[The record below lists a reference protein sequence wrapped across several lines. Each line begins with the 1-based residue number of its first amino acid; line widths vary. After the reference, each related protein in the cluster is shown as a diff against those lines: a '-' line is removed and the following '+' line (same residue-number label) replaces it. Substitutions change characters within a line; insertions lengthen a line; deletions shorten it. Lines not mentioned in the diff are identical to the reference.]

1 MISIYHIRSIAKYE
15 VKTLSRSWFFRIFGI
30 LSLVV
35 LFFFNLMTQTNIEV
49 PEWNIVAIPAGIP
62 YANLLILNV
71 AQAII
76 AVFLASDFLKRD
88 KKLDTTEVIYMRS
101 MTNGDYVIGK
111 TVGNLAVFF
120 AINFIVLL
128 IALIFNMAVKG
139 HETDFMAYIYYF
151 LLISLPTLMFILG
164 ASFLLMSIIRNQA
177 ITFILLLGYI
187 ALTLFYL
194 KTKVYYLFDYMAF
207 NNPLMKSEF
216 VGFSNLNEILVHR
229 GIYFFLGLG
238 FISLTVFLLR
248 RLPQSKG
255 MNYVSLIF
263 GILSIGVSIILINNH
278 IQRFKQDQQ
287 TREAII
293 SLNNQY
299 ASKPVFDITRHN
311 ISLHHTGK
319 TIEVDSK
326 ITLQNNNNSSA
337 DEIILNLN
345 PGLVVE
351 AIHSGTDPLEY
362 LRKQHLIII
371 QPGREISPADTFQL
385 SIKYRGSIN
394 EAFCYLDI
402 DEETRLAKYGPDM
415 FKVHKKYGFIT
426 SKYVLL
432 TQETGW
438 YPRSGVTYSTTNPHW
453 LHRDFTEFTLD
464 VQTNHNI
471 VPVSQGKVLE
481 KENGWK
487 FSPEHPLPQISL
499 AIGHYE
505 KITIDTNNI
514 QFSVY
519 YKTGHDFFSGSL
531 PEIKDTISAIIFER
545 FEDYQRNTN
554 LEYPFSRFNIVET
567 PIQFTS
573 YNHIWASGF
582 EIIQPEIIFFPE
594 KGMLTREVDFKGQ
607 VKRFK
612 RRSKWSKESSTDKQY
627 EVRALNDFCNL
638 FINEMERP
646 NWQRGSGRGTW
657 QPEETLNPYYI
668 FPVFYNFSN
677 YIESENWP
685 ILNRIVEAYL
695 QSSSSDER
703 FTWMRDYTGVSE
715 DEKANMA
722 LQNKSFRELLLDKEQ
737 KAIIDNIIKL
747 KGEVLF
753 SIIKTKAGQE
763 EFDKFLYDFFTE
775 NLYRK
780 VSFEEFNEKLYEKFN
795 LSLNQYMDNWFSGI
809 QMPGFLFSPII
820 GKNVK
825 DGERIL
831 SMVQFKVSNLENA
844 DGIIK
849 IRFRLSSQG
858 GRQGRGRFSG
868 GKEEED
874 NTVEKVIYL
883 EKGQTKELS
892 YLFDN
897 DPRMMT
903 IYTLTSKNIPST
915 IIKNFPK
922 LEDNFKIQS
931 VEYERL
937 TDNPVRIL
945 EENEIII
952 DNEDPEFS
960 VIQPESKGLLIK
972 LLFPSD
978 ESNVEYKGFGTW
990 RAPINWTPTT
1000 NSSFYG
1006 KYIRSAS
1013 YVRSGSGDRKAIW
1026 KVPINKTDY
1035 YDVYYY
1041 LENVQQKRRSRDKPK
1056 GEYQFVIHHNNGTDE
1071 PLLSLDNNQAGWNHL
1086 GSYYFS
1092 PDTAVVELTNN
1103 SDSRVIVADAIK
1115 FVKQ

>member
-1 MISIYHIRSIAKYE
+1 MISVYHIRSIAKYE

-30 LSLVV
+30 LSLVF

-49 PEWNIVAIPAGIP
+49 PEWNILAIPAGIP

-111 TVGNLAVFF
+111 TLGNLIVFF
-120 AINFIVLL
+120 AVNFAVLL
-128 IALIFNMAVKG
+128 IAVIFNMAAKG
-139 HETDFMAYIYYF
+139 HETDFMAYIYYL
-151 LLISLPTLMFILG
+151 LLISLPTLTFILG

-194 KTKVYYLFDYMAF
+194 QNKVYYLFDYMAF
-207 NNPLMKSEF
+207 NIPLMKSEF
-216 VGFSNLNEILVHR
+216 VGFSNLDEILVHR

-238 FISLTVFLLR
+238 FISLTIFLLK
-248 RLPQSKG
+248 RLPQSRG
-255 MNYVSLIF
+255 MNYISLIF
-263 GILSIGVSIILINNH
+263 GILAIVFSIGLMNNH
-278 IQRFKQDQQ
+278 IQRFRHDQQ
-287 TREAII
+287 TRDSII
-293 SLNNQY
+293 SLNNQF
-299 ASKPVFDITRHN
+299 ASEPVFDITRHN
-311 ISLHHTGK
+311 ISLQHTNK

-326 ITLQNNNNSSA
+326 ITLQNNNNLPA

-351 AIHSGTDPLEY
+351 SIHSGADQLEY

-385 SIKYRGSIN
+385 TIKYLGSID
-394 EAFCYLDI
+394 ESYCYLDI
-402 DEETRLAKYGPDM
+402 DEETRQTKYGPDM
-415 FKVHKKYGFIT
+415 FNIPKKYSFI
-426 SKYVLL
+426 SPEYVLL

-438 YPRSGVTYSTTNPHW
+438 YPRSGVTYSSTNPHW
-453 LHRDFTEFTLD
+453 LHRDFTEFTMD
-464 VQTNHNI
+464 VQTSHNI
-471 VPVSQGKVLE
+471 IPVSQGKILE
-481 KENGWK
+481 KENGWM

-499 AIGHYE
+499 AIGPYE
-505 KITIDTNNI
+505 RKTIDTNNI

-531 PEIKDTISAIIFER
+531 PEIVDTISAIIFER
-545 FEDYQRNTN
+545 FEDYQRNIN
-554 LEYPFSRFNIVET
+554 LSYPFSRFNIVET
-567 PIQFTS
+567 PVQFAS
-573 YNHIWASGF
+573 YNHVWSSGF
-582 EIIQPEIIFFPE
+582 EIVQPEIIFFPE
-594 KGMLTREVDFKGQ
+594 KGILTREVDFVGQ

-612 RRSKWSKESSTDKQY
+612 RRSKWSDETSTDKQY
-627 EVRALNDFCNL
+627 QVRALNEFCNL
-638 FINEMERP
+638 FINEMGRP

-657 QPEETLNPYYI
+657 QPEETLNHYYI

-695 QSSSSDER
+695 QSSNSDDR
-703 FTWMRDYTGVSE
+703 FTWMRDFTGVSE

-722 LQNKSFRELLLDKEQ
+722 LQYKSFSELLLDKEQ
-737 KAIIDNIIKL
+737 KTIIDNIIKL

-780 VSFEEFNEKLYEKFN
+780 VSFEEFNEKLYNEFN
-795 LSLNQYMDNWFSGI
+795 LSLDQYMDNWFSGI

-844 DGIIK
+844 DGVIK
-849 IRFRLSSQG
+849 LRFRLSSQG
-858 GRQGRGRFSG
+858 GRQGKGRFSG

-903 IYTLTSKNIPST
+903 IYTLTSKNIPSVIT
-915 IIKNFPK
+915 KNFPK
-922 LEDNFKIQS
+922 LEDNFKVQS

-960 VIQPESKGLLIK
+960 VIQPESEGLLIK
-972 LLFPSD
+972 LLFPPD
-978 ESNVEYKGFGTW
+978 ESDAEYTGFRSW

-1000 NSSFYG
+1000 NSAFYG

-1026 KVPINKTDY
+1026 KVPINKTAY

-1041 LENVQQKRRSRDKPK
+1041 IENVQQRRSKDKPK

-1071 PLLSLDNNQAGWNHL
+1071 PALSLNNDQTGWNHL

-1092 PDTAVVELTNN
+1092 PDTAIVELTNN
-1103 SDSRVIVADAIK
+1103 SESRVVVADAIK

>member
-1 MISIYHIRSIAKYE
+1 MISIFHIRSIAKYE
-15 VKTLSRSWFFRIFGI
+15 VKTLSRSWFFRIFGL
-30 LSLVV
+30 LSLTV
-35 LFFFNLMTQTNIEV
+35 LFFFNLITQTNIDV
-49 PEWNIVAIPAGIP
+49 PQWEILAIPAGIP

-120 AINFIVLL
+120 AINFTVLL
-128 IALIFNMAVKG
+128 IAMIFNMAAQG

-194 KTKVYYLFDYMAF
+194 QNKVYYLFDYMAF
-207 NNPLMKSEF
+207 NIPLMKSEF

-238 FISLTVFLLR
+238 FISLTVFLLK

-255 MNYVSLIF
+255 MSYISLIF
-263 GILSIGVSIILINNH
+263 GILAIGFSIGLMNSH
-278 IQRFKQDQQ
+278 IQRFKHDQL
-287 TREAII
+287 TRETII

-299 ASKPVFDITRHN
+299 ASEPVFDITHHF
-311 ISLHHTGK
+311 ISLQHTGK

-326 ITLQNNNNSSA
+326 IMLQNNNNSSA

-345 PGLVVE
+345 PGLFVE
-351 AIHSGTDPLEY
+351 SIHSGTDPLEY

-371 QPGREISPADTFQL
+371 QPGREISPADTIQII
-385 SIKYRGSIN
+385 IKYRGNIN

-402 DEETRLAKYGPDM
+402 DEETRQAKYGPDM
-415 FKVHKKYGFIT
+415 LNIPKKYSFIT
-426 SKYVLL
+426 PEYVLL

-438 YPRSGVTYSTTNPHW
+438 YPRSGVTYSSTNPHW

-464 VQTNHNI
+464 VQTSHNI
-471 VPVSQGKVLE
+471 VPISQGKILE

-505 KITIDTNNI
+505 RKTIDTNNI

-531 PEIKDTISAIIFER
+531 PEITDTITAIIFER
-545 FEDYQRNTN
+545 FEDYQRNIN
-554 LEYPFSRFNIVET
+554 LSYPFSRFSIVET
-567 PIQFTS
+567 PVQFAS
-573 YNHIWASGF
+573 YNHVWSSGF
-582 EIIQPEIIFFPE
+582 EIVQPEIIFFPE
-594 KGMLTREVDFKGQ
+594 KGILTREVDLEGQ

-612 RRSKWSKESSTDKQY
+612 RWSKWSEESSTDKQY
-627 EVRALNDFCNL
+627 QVRALNDFCNL
-638 FINEMERP
+638 FINEMGRP

-657 QPEETLNPYYI
+657 QPEETLNPYFI
-668 FPVFYNFSN
+668 FPSFYNFSN

-695 QSSSSDER
+695 QSSNSDER

-715 DEKANMA
+715 DERANMA
-722 LQNKSFRELLLDKEQ
+722 LQNKSFSELLLDKEQ
-737 KAIIDNIIKL
+737 KTIIDNIIKL

-780 VSFEEFNEKLYEKFN
+780 VSFKEFNEKLYEKFN
-795 LSLNQYMDNWFSGI
+795 LSLDQYMDNWFNGI
-809 QMPGFLFSPII
+809 QMPGYLFSPII

-844 DGIIK
+844 DGVIK
-849 IRFRLSSQG
+849 LRFRLSTQG
-858 GRQGRGRFSG
+858 GGRGQGRFSG
-868 GKEEED
+868 GNEEED

-903 IYTLTSKNIPST
+903 IHTLTSKNIPS
-915 IIKNFPK
+915 IITKNFPK

-960 VIQPESKGLLIK
+960 VIQPESEGLLIK
-972 LLFPSD
+972 LLFPPD
-978 ESNVEYKGFGTW
+978 ESNVDYVGFRSW
-990 RAPINWTPTT
+990 RAPLNWTPTT

-1026 KVPINKTDY
+1026 KVPINKTAY

-1041 LENVQQKRRSRDKPK
+1041 FENVQQRRSRDKPK
-1056 GEYQFVIHHNNGTDE
+1056 GEYQFIIHHNNGTDE
-1071 PLLSLDNNQAGWNHL
+1071 PVLSLDNDQTGWSHL

-1103 SDSRVIVADAIK
+1103 SESRVVIADAIK

>member
-1 MISIYHIRSIAKYE
+1 MISVYHIRSIAKYE

-35 LFFFNLMTQTNIEV
+35 LFFFNLFTQTNIEV
-49 PEWNIVAIPAGIP
+49 PQWEILAIPAGIP

-101 MTNGDYVIGK
+101 MTNGDYVLGK
-111 TVGNLAVFF
+111 TLGNLAVFF

-128 IALIFNMAVKG
+128 MALIFNMAVQG
-139 HETDFMAYIYYF
+139 HTTDFMAYIYYF

-207 NNPLMKSEF
+207 NIPLMKSEF

-255 MNYVSLIF
+255 MNYISLIF
-263 GILSIGVSIILINNH
+263 GILTIGFSVSLMNNH
-278 IQRFKQDQQ
+278 IQRFKHDQQ
-287 TREAII
+287 TRDSII
-293 SLNNQY
+293 SLNNRY
-299 ASKPVFDITRHN
+299 ASEPVFDITRHN
-311 ISLHHTGK
+311 ISLQHTGK
-319 TIEVDSK
+319 TIEVNSR
-326 ITLQNNNNSSA
+326 ITLQNNNNSPA
-337 DEIILNLN
+337 DKIILNLN
-345 PGLVVE
+345 PGLFVE
-351 AIHSGTDPLEY
+351 SIHSGADPLEY

-371 QPGREISPADTFQL
+371 QPGRKISPADTFQL
-385 SIKYRGSIN
+385 TIKYIGSIN

-402 DEETRLAKYGPDM
+402 DEETRQEKYGPDM
-415 FKVHKKYGFIT
+415 LNIPKKYSFIT
-426 SKYVLL
+426 SEYVLL

-438 YPRSGVTYSTTNPHW
+438 YPGSGVTYSTTNPHW

-464 VQTNHNI
+464 VQTSHNI
-471 VPVSQGKVLE
+471 IPVSQGKILKE
-481 KENGWK
+481 ENGWK

-505 KITIDTNNI
+505 KTTIDTNDI

-519 YKTGHDFFSGSL
+519 YKTGHNFFSGSL
-531 PEIKDTISAIIFER
+531 PEIKDTITAIIFER
-545 FEDYQRNTN
+545 FEDYQRNIN
-554 LEYPFSRFNIVET
+554 LSYPFSRFSIVET
-567 PIQFTS
+567 PVQFAS
-573 YNHIWASGF
+573 YNHIWSSGF
-582 EIIQPEIIFFPE
+582 GIVQPEIIFFPE
-594 KGMLTREVDFKGQ
+594 KGLLTREVDLKGQ

-612 RRSKWSKESSTDKQY
+612 RWSKWSKESSTDKQY
-627 EVRALNDFCNL
+627 QVRALNDFCNL
-638 FINEMERP
+638 FINEMGRP
-646 NWQRGSGRGTW
+646 NWQRGSGRDSW
-657 QPEETLNPYYI
+657 QPEETFNHYFI

-685 ILNRIVEAYL
+685 IINRIVEAYL

-703 FTWMRDYTGVSE
+703 FAWIRDYIGVSE

-722 LQNKSFRELLLDKEQ
+722 LQNKSFSELLLDKEQ
-737 KAIIDNIIKL
+737 KTIIDNIIKL

-753 SIIKTKAGQE
+753 SIIKTKAGEE

-795 LSLNQYMDNWFSGI
+795 LSLYQYMDNWFNGT
-809 QMPGFLFSPII
+809 QMPGYLFSPII

-844 DGIIK
+844 DGVIK
-849 IRFRLSSQG
+849 LRFRLSSQG
-858 GRQGRGRFSG
+858 GRQRRGRFSG
-868 GKEEED
+868 GKGEED

-883 EKGQTKELS
+883 EKGQTKEVS

-903 IYTLTSKNIPST
+903 IYTLTSKNIPS
-915 IIKNFPK
+915 IITKNFPK
-922 LEDNFKIQS
+922 LEDNYKIKP

-937 TDNPVRIL
+937 TDNPVRNL
-945 EENEIII
+945 EKNEIII

-960 VIQPESKGLLIK
+960 VIQPESEGLLIK
-972 LLFPSD
+972 LLFPPD
-978 ESNVEYKGFGTW
+978 ESNIEYSSFRTW

-1013 YVRSGSGDRKAIW
+1013 YIRSGSGDRKAIW
-1026 KVPINKTDY
+1026 KVPINKTAY

-1041 LENVQQKRRSRDKPK
+1041 KENVQQRRSRDKPK

-1071 PLLSLDNNQAGWNHL
+1071 PVLSLNNDQTGWNHL

-1092 PDTAVVELTNN
+1092 PDTAIVELTNN
-1103 SDSRVIVADAIK
+1103 SESRVVIADAIK

>member
-1 MISIYHIRSIAKYE
+1 MISIHHIRSIAKYE

-30 LSLVV
+30 LSLTV
-35 LFFFNLMTQTNIEV
+35 LFFFNLMTQTNIEG

-88 KKLDTTEVIYMRS
+88 KKLDTTEVI
-101 MTNGDYVIGK
+101 
-111 TVGNLAVFF
+111 FQ
-120 AINFIVLL
+120 
-128 IALIFNMAVKG
+128 G
-139 HETDFMAYIYYF
+139 HKTDFLAYIYYF
-151 LLISLPTLMFILG
+151 LLISLPTLIYILG

-194 KTKVYYLFDYMAF
+194 QNKVYYLFDYMAF

-238 FISLTVFLLR
+238 FISLTIFLLR

-255 MNYVSLIF
+255 MNYISLIF
-263 GILSIGVSIILINNH
+263 GILAIGFSIGLMNSH
-278 IQRFKQDQQ
+278 IQRFKHDQQ
-287 TREAII
+287 IRETII

-299 ASKPVFDITRHN
+299 ASEPVFDITRHY
-311 ISLHHTGK
+311 ISLQHSRE
-319 TIEVDSK
+319 TIETVSK
-326 ITLQNNNNSSA
+326 ITLQNNNNSSV
-337 DEIILNLN
+337 DKIILNLN

-351 AIHSGTDPLEY
+351 SIHSGAEPLEY

-371 QPGREISPADTFQL
+371 QPDREIYPADTFRL
-385 SIKYRGSIN
+385 NIKYSGNIN

-402 DEETRLAKYGPDM
+402 DEETRQAKYGPDM
-415 FKVHKKYGFIT
+415 FNIPKEYSFIT
-426 SKYVLL
+426 SEYVLL

-438 YPRSGVTYSTTNPHW
+438 YPRSGVTYSATNPHW
-453 LHRDFTEFTLD
+453 LHRDFTEFTLH
-464 VQTNHNI
+464 VQTSHNI
-471 VPVSQGKVLE
+471 IPISQGKIQE
-481 KENGWK
+481 EETGWM

-505 KITIDTNNI
+505 RTTIDTNNI

-545 FEDYQRNTN
+545 FEDYQRNIN
-554 LEYPFSRFNIVET
+554 LTYPFSRLNIVET
-567 PIQFTS
+567 PIQFVS
-573 YNHIWASGF
+573 YNHIWSSGF
-582 EIIQPEIIFFPE
+582 EIVQPEIIFFPE
-594 KGMLTREVDFKGQ
+594 KGILTREVDFEGQ
-607 VKRFK
+607 VKRFE
-612 RRSKWSKESSTDKQY
+612 RRSKWSEESSTDKQY
-627 EVRALNDFCNL
+627 QVRALNDFCNL
-638 FINEMERP
+638 FINEMGRP
-646 NWQRGSGRGTW
+646 DWQRGSGRGTW
-657 QPEETLNPYYI
+657 QPEETLNPYFI
-668 FPVFYNFSN
+668 FPTFYNFSN
-677 YIESENWP
+677 FIESENWP
-685 ILNRIVEAYL
+685 IINRIIEAYL
-695 QSSSSDER
+695 QSSNSDDR
-703 FTWMRDYTGVSE
+703 FTWMRQYTGVSE
-715 DEKANMA
+715 DERANMA
-722 LQNKSFRELLLDKEQ
+722 LQNKSFSELLQDMEQ
-737 KAIIDNIIKL
+737 KTIIDNIIKL

-763 EFDKFLYDFFTE
+763 EFDKFLYDFFNE

-780 VSFEEFNEKLYEKFN
+780 VSFEEFNKKLYEKFN
-795 LSLNQYMDNWFSGI
+795 LSLDRYMDNWFSGI
-809 QMPGFLFSPII
+809 QMPGYIFSPIN
-820 GKNVK
+820 GENVK
-825 DGERIL
+825 DNERIL

-849 IRFRLSSQG
+849 IRFRLSTQG
-858 GRQGRGRFSG
+858 GGGGRGRFSG
-868 GKEEED
+868 GNEEED

-903 IYTLTSKNIPST
+903 IHTLTSKNIPST
-915 IIKNFPK
+915 ITKNFPK
-922 LEDNFKIQS
+922 LEENFKIQP

-937 TDNPVRIL
+937 TDIPIRIL

-960 VIQPESKGLLIK
+960 VIQPESEGLLIK
-972 LLFPSD
+972 LLFPPD
-978 ESNVEYKGFGTW
+978 ESNEEYTGFRNW
-990 RAPINWTPTT
+990 RAPLNWTPTT

-1026 KVPINKTDY
+1026 KVPINNTAY

-1041 LENVQQKRRSRDKPK
+1041 IENVQQRRSRDKPK

-1071 PLLSLDNNQAGWNHL
+1071 PVLSLNNDQTGWSHL

-1092 PDTAVVELTNN
+1092 PDTAVVELSNN
-1103 SDSRVIVADAIK
+1103 SESRVVVADAIK